1 MGALQDAPHV
11 HVESADA
18 WREWLAENHATAA
31 GVWLVRWKP
40 STGRPAPTYEASVEE
55 ALCFGWIDS
64 QAGSVDGE
72 RTRQYFAPRKA
83 GSGWARP
90 NKERIERLLA
100 AGRMAPAGLAA
111 LERARGD
118 GSWTLLDAVERLEL
132 PDDLAAALDGSPP
145 AREHWDTFPRT
156 VRRAALASLV
166 AARREA
172 TRTARIAAIVTRA
185 QRGERPGT

>member
-11 HVESADA
+11 HAESADA
-18 WREWLAENHATAA
+18 WREWLAENHAAA
-31 GVWLVRWKP
+31 TGVWLVRWKP
-40 STGRPAPTYEASVEE
+40 STGRPAPTYEATVEE

-72 RTRQYFAPRKA
+72 RNKQYFAPRKA

-111 LERARGD
+111 LERARAD

-132 PDDLAAALDGSPP
+132 PDDLAAALDASPP

-166 AARREA
+166 VARREA
-172 TRTARIAAIVTRA
+172 TRTARIAAIVARA
-185 QRGERPGT
+185 ERGQRPGA